1 MAGEPCTPIVSTLLL
16 RVPLSK
22 AASVLYS
29 IYSTLE
35 HCTRQDGD
43 EEVEEDEGEGRRG
56 DEEEEQDGAGKK
68 REC

>member
-35 HCTRQDGD
+35 HCS
-43 EEVEEDEGEGRRG
+43 RRDL
-56 DEEEEQDGAGKK
+56 DEEEEEKEEEEMMGKDGTLVY
-68 REC
+68 RDR

>member
-35 HCTRQDGD
+35 HCIRQDGD
-43 EEVEEDEGEGRRG
+43 EKEEDE
-56 DEEEEQDGAGKK
+56 DEQGA
-68 REC
+68 